1 MAWYDGFIPFGQIGR
16 TIHLLPQE
24 ARFDALLGAL
34 TGSAGVSSA
43 EGSGDDVL
51 SYIDGL
57 FSSVGSENQLNRDF
71 NSAEAALQRDWSSH
85 ENQLNRDFNS
95 AESMIQREWSERE
108 ADKARAF
115 EAEMSNTAYQ
125 RSVADLTAAGLN
137 PILAAT
143 GAATTP
149 SGVTVAGSSAS
160 SSGGMSGAAGSN
172 NTGGGDTLSSIISS
186 VAQLVMAI
194 RGGNKTNISNFYEG
208 VSKK

>member
-1 MAWYDGFIPFGQIGR
+1 MAWYDGFIPFGGIGR
-16 TIHLLPQE
+16 TLQKLPQE
-24 ARFDALLGAL
+24 QRSDVLLGAL
-34 TGSAGVSSA
+34 TGTPPGVSSA
-43 EGSGDDVL
+43 EGSGDDLL

-71 NSAEAALQRDWSSH
+71 NSAEAALQREWSLR

-95 AESMIQREWSERE
+95 AEAAMQRDWSEFE
-108 ADKARAF
+108 AQKARDF
-115 EAEMSNTAYQ
+115 EEYMSNTAYQ

-149 SGVTVAGSSAS
+149 NGVTVAGSSAA
-160 SSGGMSGAAGSN
+160 SSGGMSGASGSN
-172 NTGGGDTLSSIISS
+172 NTGGGDTLSSIIAS

-194 RGGNKTNISNFYEG
+194 RGKTSITNFYEAL
-208 VSKK
+208 KK